1 VTKGLSSVQG
11 VVTFLLALAIALL
24 AAMLIHYNFLQ
35 ADSLGIGV
43 GVFALVG
50 AFMLY
55 RIFFWH
61 D

>member
-1 VTKGLSSVQG
+1 MHG
-11 VVTFLLALAIALL
+11 VVAFLVTLAIALL
-24 AAMLIHYNFLQ
+24 AAIGAMLVHYNFLQ
-35 ADSLGIGV
+35 ADSFGIGM
-43 GVFALVG
+43 GVFSLVG